1 MVSESFFLAPAALF
15 ALTVFFGFRL
25 SGAGKPYNGILFNI
39 HKLIALGLVVLAGI
53 QLSNTADYFDA
64 FILFVL
70 LIPPAVISVVVLF
83 VSGGLMSAGKLDQ
96 KLMLAIHR
104 AGSITAVIAAAFLVY
119 QLLN

>member
-1 MVSESFFLAPAALF
+1 MVSESFFLAPGALF
-15 ALTVFFGFRL
+15 ALTVFFGFQL
-25 SGAGKPYNGILFNI
+25 SSAGKPYNEILFNI

-53 QLSNTADYFDA
+53 QLSNTADHFDA

-70 LIPPAVISVVVLF
+70 LIAPAVISVVVLF
-83 VSGGLMSAGKLDQ
+83 VSGGLMSAGKLGQ